1 MHHVGDE
8 KVREVFWY
16 ERPKLAYLNFGEP
29 QNLAL
34 SLGTR
39 IIFVCA
45 WNSAAGMN
53 HELDWGTCG
62 AARGHRDWGCKDS
75 RFSWRVGPHGG
86 SLLSPAG
93 SPNKAL
99 PPQFTSPNEKV
110 VYELEAGKVQHSQP
124 ASGTGRP
131 SQALPFHCIPGAFPH
146 RAYKL
151 HGLPGRQCGMPVLDA
166 RIGEHSFKSWFF
178 CKHN

>member
-1 MHHVGDE
+1 MQVRHHLRDE
-8 KVREVFWY
+8 KVRELFWC
-16 ERPKLAYLNFGEP
+16 ERPKLAYLNFG
-29 QNLAL
+29 
-34 SLGTR
+34 SLKIWIWLWVWGLGLDLCMHET
-39 IIFVCA
+39 
-45 WNSAAGMN
+45 AAGMN

-75 RFSWRVGPHGG
+75 RFSWHVGPHGG

-131 SQALPFHCIPGAFPH
+131 TRLSPSTASLVLSLTEHTSCTGCLVDSVRCQFL
-146 RAYKL
+146 
-151 HGLPGRQCGMPVLDA
+151 MP
-166 RIGEHSFKSWFF
+166 E
-178 CKHN
+178 